1 MNAGAGGI
9 RVFGF
14 LSHATATY
22 NFQVPLS
29 ACLSGLMVVPLLY
42 SHRHPVTSSP
52 RGDDLLHSRI
62 HGLDGRIY
70 SLTKSK
76 GKSTSKENTGECE
89 LGINSEKEHQAYR
102 SIPSRTPCSK
112 TSQYIATISPQYLT
126 PSHHASHPQS
136 QSPLYM
142 LKSLLSWSIFG
153 WRFGYAR
160 RGTTWIRGRLK
171 SLPLT
176 DIQRQI

>member
-1 MNAGAGGI
+1 VYSASCLTLPQLTTSRFHSVVRLGETHSCG
-9 RVFGF
+9 
-14 LSHATATY
+14 HAHKCPAS
-22 NFQVPLS
+22 L

-142 LKSLLSWSIFG
+142 LKSLLS
-153 WRFGYAR
+153 
-160 RGTTWIRGRLK
+160 
-171 SLPLT
+171 
-176 DIQRQI
+176 